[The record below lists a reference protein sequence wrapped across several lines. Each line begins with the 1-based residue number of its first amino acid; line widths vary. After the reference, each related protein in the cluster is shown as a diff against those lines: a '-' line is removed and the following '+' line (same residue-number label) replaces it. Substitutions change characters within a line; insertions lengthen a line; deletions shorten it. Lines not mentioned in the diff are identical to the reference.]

1 MKRAAIDVWTARLEA
16 AYRADPFHALRKN
29 IESVRPDEWEVRPA
43 SWSVEEFGTQPEL
56 SVCDLVFHVGGAK
69 YMYADRAFGE
79 MKLEWTD
86 IALPASRDMQEVLA
100 WLDGGHR
107 LLVEGMA
114 ALTDDAQL
122 TEARLAPWRLPLTRE
137 QLLGIIINH
146 DLYHS
151 GEINRQRALLRG
163 AEGWARGG

>member
-1 MKRAAIDVWTARLEA
+1 MTRTAIDVWTLRLEA

-29 IESVRPDEWEVRPA
+29 IESVRLVEWDVRPA
-43 SWSVEEFGTQPEL
+43 SWSAEEFGTQPEL

-79 MKLEWTD
+79 MTLEWTG
-86 IALPASRDMQEVLA
+86 ITPPASRDMQEVLA
-100 WLDGGHR
+100 WLEAGHQ

-122 TEARLAPWRLPLTRE
+122 REARLAPWRLSLTRE
-137 QLLGIIINH
+137 QLLGIVINH

-151 GEINRQRALLRG
+151 GEINRQRALMRG
-163 AEGWARGG
+163 AEGWDRGG